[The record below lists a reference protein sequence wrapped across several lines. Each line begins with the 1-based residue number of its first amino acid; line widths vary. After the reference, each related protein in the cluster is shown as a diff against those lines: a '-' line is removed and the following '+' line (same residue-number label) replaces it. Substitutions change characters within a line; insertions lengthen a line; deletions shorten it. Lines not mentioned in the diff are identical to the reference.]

1 MSKKRKKLKEL
12 TDADIAACEP
22 ESIWLETRKCPVPA
36 HSVLWVLVLLLIL
49 AVVWACVSKVDKVV
63 AAEGKL
69 VTTRPNITMKPLE
82 RTVIKSVPV
91 RVGQIVEK
99 DQILVELDPTV
110 NQAELR
116 SLKDQ
121 LAHYRC
127 QSARLRAEQAGA
139 PAVEFSGDLQD
150 SEVAA
155 LHRALFASRK
165 EYYDK
170 RVAYLKA
177 SVERYEATSA
187 SVDRSLAKYDEM
199 MVPLN
204 RIEEV
209 YVKLAEQGIAPRVEM
224 LQTKIQ
230 RMGNEI
236 EVENQRTRLVEDEQM
251 RHTADAELDTFVA
264 EWKQQI
270 DEQLADT
277 ELQIVALREK
287 VRQTEYLASTEA
299 LKAPCRAVVHEIA
312 PYQEGSAV
320 REAEAFITLIP
331 LDVPLEAEVDVLPKD
346 VGLLR
351 KGDKARLKLDAF
363 PFQKH
368 GTLQGQISFI
378 SADTYESTSNMDQ
391 EGENAVA
398 ATGGKRPQY
407 RVRMAVDGQL
417 DGVPAELWQNAGM
430 RLRAEII
437 VGERTVISYLMH
449 PFLKAMDES
458 IREP

>member
-99 DQILVELDPTV
+99 DQTLVELDPTV

-139 PAVEFSGDLQD
+139 STVDFPADLKD
-150 SEVAA
+150 SEVAS
-155 LHRALFASRK
+155 LHGALFASRM
-165 EYYDK
+165 EYYAK
-170 RVAYLKA
+170 RVVYLKA

-277 ELQIVALREK
+277 ELQIAALREK
-287 VRQTEYLASTEA
+287 VCQTEYLASAEA

-368 GTLQGQISFI
+368 GTLQGKISYI
-378 SADTYESTSNMDQ
+378 SADTYESSSNLEQ
-391 EGENAVA
+391 ESESAVA
-398 ATGGKRPQY
+398 AGGGKRPQY
-407 RVRMAVDGQL
+407 RVRMIVDGHL
-417 DGVPAELWQNAGM
+417 DGVSDELWKNAGM
-430 RLRAEII
+430 RLRAEMI
-437 VGERTVISYLMH
+437 VGERTVMSYLMH

>member
-1 MSKKRKKLKEL
+1 MSRKRKRLKEL

-22 ESIWLETRKCPVPA
+22 ESIWLETRKCPLPA
-36 HSVLWVLVLLLIL
+36 HSVLWVLVLLLVL
-49 AVVWACVSKVDKVV
+49 AVVWASVSKVDKVV

-69 VTTRPNITMKPLE
+69 VTARPNITMKPLE
-82 RTVIKSVPV
+82 RTVIKRVPV
-91 RVGQIVEK
+91 RVGQVVNK
-99 DQILVELDPTV
+99 DEILVELDPTV
-110 NQAELR
+110 NRAELR
-116 SLKDQ
+116 SLCDQ

-127 QSARLRAEQAGA
+127 QAVRLRAEQAGEQELVY
-139 PAVEFSGDLQD
+139 PDDLAQT
-150 SEVAA
+150 EAAA
-155 LHRALFASRK
+155 LHRALFLSRQV
-165 EYYDK
+165 YFAK
-170 RVAYLKA
+170 RVQYLKT

-187 SVDRSLAKYDEM
+187 SVEKSLAKYDEM

-209 YVKLAEQGIAPRVEM
+209 YVSLAEKGMAPRVEM

-251 RHTADAELDTFVA
+251 KYTAAAELDTFVA

-287 VRQTEYLASTEA
+287 VRQTEYLASTES

-331 LDVPLEAEVDVLPKD
+331 LDEPLEAEVDVLPKD

-351 KGDKARLKLDAF
+351 KGDKAKLKLDAF
-363 PFQKH
+363 PFQKY
-368 GTLQGQISFI
+368 GTLQGSISFI
-378 SADTYESTSNMDQ
+378 SADTYESVSNLDQ
-391 EGENAVA
+391 EEDAA
-398 ATGGKRPQY
+398 ISATGGKRPQY
-407 RVRMAVDGQL
+407 RVRMVVDGDL
-417 DGVPAELWQNAGM
+417 SGVPAELWQSAGM

-437 VGERTVISYLMH
+437 VGERTVLSYLMN

>member
-1 MSKKRKKLKEL
+1 MSKKRRKLKEL

-36 HSVLWVLVLLLIL
+36 HSVLWVLVILLVLT
-49 AVVWACVSKVDKVV
+49 VVWACVSKVDKVV

-69 VTTRPNITMKPLE
+69 VTCRPNITMKPLE

-91 RVGQIVEK
+91 RVGQVVDK

-116 SLKDQ
+116 SLCDQ

-127 QSARLRAEQAGA
+127 QAVRLRAEQSSAQELVF
-139 PAVEFSGDLQD
+139 PEDLTRT
-150 SEVAA
+150 EAA
-155 LHRALFASRK
+155 SLQRALFLSRL
-165 EYYDK
+165 EYFTK
-170 RVAYLKA
+170 RVQYLNA

-187 SVDRSLAKYDEM
+187 SVDKSLAKYDEM
-199 MVPLN
+199 MEPLN

-209 YVKLAEQGIAPRVEM
+209 YVNLAEKGMAPRVEM

-251 RHTADAELDTFVA
+251 RNTAAAELDTFVA

-270 DEQLADT
+270 NEQLADT

-287 VRQTEYLASTEA
+287 VRQTEYLASTES

-331 LDVPLEAEVDVLPKD
+331 LDEPLEAEVDVLPKD

-351 KGDKARLKLDAF
+351 KGDKAKLKLDAF
-363 PFQKH
+363 PFQKY
-368 GTLQGQISFI
+368 GTLQGTISFI
-378 SADTYESTSNMDQ
+378 SADTYESVSNLDQ
-391 EGENAVA
+391 EESAGLS

-407 RVRMAVDGQL
+407 RVRMAVSGDL
-417 DGVPAELWQNAGM
+417 DGVPKELWQSAGM

-437 VGERTVISYLMH
+437 VGERTVLSYLMH

>member
-36 HSVLWVLVLLLIL
+36 HSVLWVLVLLLVL
-49 AVVWACVSKVDKVV
+49 GVVWACVSKVDKVV

-91 RVGQIVEK
+91 RVGQVVEK
-99 DQILVELDPTV
+99 DQVLVELDPTV

-116 SLKDQ
+116 SLSDQ

-127 QSARLRAEQAGA
+127 QAARLRAEQMQAA
-139 PAVEFSGDLQD
+139 EISFPEELAHL
-150 SEVAA
+150 EVAA
-155 LHRALFASRK
+155 LHRALFDSRK
-165 EYYDK
+165 VYYAK
-170 RVAYLKA
+170 RVEYLTA
-177 SVERYEATSA
+177 SVNRYEATSA
-187 SVDRSLAKYDEM
+187 SVDKSLAKYDEM
-199 MVPLN
+199 MEPLN

-209 YVKLAEQGIAPRVEM
+209 YVTLSEKGMAPRVEM

-236 EVENQRTRLVEDEQM
+236 EVENQRTRYVEDEQM
-251 RHTADAELDTFVA
+251 KRTAAAELATFQA

-287 VRQTEYLASTEA
+287 VRQAEYLASTES
-299 LKAPCRAVVHEIA
+299 LRAPCRAVVHEIA

-320 REAEAFITLIP
+320 REAESFITLIP
-331 LDVPLEAEVDVLPKD
+331 LDEPLEAEVDVLPKD
-346 VGLLR
+346 VGQLR
-351 KGDKARLKLDAF
+351 KGDIAKLKLDAF
-363 PFQKH
+363 PFQKY
-368 GTLQGQISFI
+368 GTLQGHISFI
-378 SADTYESTSNMDQ
+378 SADTYESTSNLDQ
-391 EGENAVA
+391 EEASSLS
-398 ATGGKRPQY
+398 ATGGRRPQY
-407 RVRMAVDGQL
+407 RVRMRISGDL

>member
-1 MSKKRKKLKEL
+1 MSRKKKKLKEL

-36 HSVLWVLVLLLIL
+36 HSVLWVIILLLVLG
-49 AVVWACVSKVDKVV
+49 VVWACMSKVDIVV

-82 RTVIKSVPV
+82 RSVIKSVPV
-91 RVGQIVEK
+91 RVGQVVEK
-99 DQILVELDPTV
+99 DQVLVELDPTV
-110 NQAELR
+110 NAAELK
-116 SLKDQ
+116 SLTDQ

-127 QSARLRAEQAGA
+127 MEARLKAEQKEATELQMPEDLQSAESATQQL
-139 PAVEFSGDLQD
+139 
-150 SEVAA
+150 
-155 LHRALFASRK
+155 ALFRTRSD
-165 EYYDK
+165 YYAK
-170 RVAYLKA
+170 RVAFLQA
-177 SVERYEATSA
+177 SVTRYASTSD
-187 SVDRSLAKYDEM
+187 SVKTSLAKYDEM
-199 MVPLN
+199 MEPLN
-204 RIEEV
+204 RIEET
-209 YVKLAEQGIAPRVEM
+209 YVALAERDLVPRVEM
-224 LQTKIQ
+224 LNTKIQ

-251 RHTADAELDTFVA
+251 RLTAEAELATFVA

-270 DEQLADT
+270 DEQLAET
-277 ELQIVALREK
+277 GLQIMALREK
-287 VRQTEYLASTEA
+287 IRQTSYLATTEN

-331 LDVPLEAEVDVLPKD
+331 LDEPLEAEVDILPKD

-351 KGDKARLKLDAF
+351 MGDCARIKLDAF
-363 PFQKH
+363 PFQKY
-368 GTLQGQISFI
+368 GTLTGRITYI
-378 SADTYESTSNMDQ
+378 SADTIESASNLDQ
-391 EGENAVA
+391 MEDNALTA
-398 ATGGKRPQY
+398 AGGKRPQF

-417 DGVPAELWQNAGM
+417 DGVPAQLWQSAGM
-430 RLRAEII
+430 RLRAEVK